1 MVFHVLPIFVSSPAA
16 GDDGGGC
23 EGESE
28 LLAAEQLAAGLGLAQ
43 IAAEQGAW
51 YVSKSFF
58 YGMGVAFYSTY
69 LPITLMLFCALNGL
83 YFAKTA
89 MQWEQLHRRTG

>member
-1 MVFHVLPIFVSSPAA
+1 M
-16 GDDGGGC
+16 
-23 EGESE
+23 
-28 LLAAEQLAAGLGLAQ
+28 
-43 IAAEQGAW
+43 
-51 YVSKSFF
+51 SKSFF
-58 YGMGVAFYSTY
+58 YGLCVAFYSTY